1 MIGSALQK
9 KLLLERSRTV
19 AFISVTSIGKVFK
32 GALSGLRQLLA
43 TESHLKA
50 QDI

>member
-9 KLLLERSRTV
+9 KLLRERSRTV
-19 AFISVTSIGKVFK
+19 VFIRVTSIGKVFN
-32 GALSGLRQLLA
+32 GALSGLRQLLV